1 MSQSSPSRNEDS
13 SAVYPNGVTLPTAP
27 LMRRCIA
34 ARILGLGTMMKLVA
48 RPARLNV
55 FDGAMH
61 TMLFCSSSGLREAN
75 GTWREP
81 FSISSQCISSETT
94 TASLARAISPTAVN
108 SSRDQTRP
116 TGLCGLHRMI
126 IFVRDGHVN
135 IPDTVSYTHLTLP
148 MNRE

>member
-1 MSQSSPSRNEDS
+1 
-13 SAVYPNGVTLPTAP
+13 
-27 LMRRCIA
+27 MRRCTA
-34 ARILGLGTMMKLVA
+34 ARILGLGTTMKLVA

-94 TASLARAISPTAVN
+94 TASLARAISPTAVS

-135 IPDTVSYTHLTLP
+135 IPDMRGWKASFNPVSYTHLRAHETRHDLVC
-148 MNRE
+148 RLLLEKK